1 MKSKTLNKYKLA
13 YDTIAA
19 WYASRG
25 WEPFKFQTDVWESYL
40 KGYNGLIHSATG
52 TGKTYAGWLGPVI
65 EWLQKSMQPQGKKK
79 SKAEK
84 GLKVIWITPI
94 RSLANDIVKSLKI
107 PIEELQIPWAVEAR
121 TGDTS
126 TAQRLRQKKSFP
138 DALVT
143 TPESLTLLLSQADSG
158 DIFENVKCVI
168 VDEWHE
174 LLSSKRGVMMELAL
188 ARIRAQNPDIRVWG
202 ISATIGNLDI
212 AMQTLLGNTERRAE
226 KYKAKVVR
234 GHIPKKIVIDSII
247 PDNIEVFPWAG
258 HIGLKLLGK
267 VVKEIEKYR
276 SVIVFT
282 NTRSFTEIWYQ
293 AILEIRPDWAGIIS
307 LHHGSLD
314 RDVREFVENGLRSG
328 KLKCVIST
336 SSLDLGVD
344 FSSVDR
350 VIQVGSPK
358 GVARLLQRAGRSG
371 HQPGSISRITCVPT
385 HSLELIEV
393 AAVRAAAEQGHI
405 ESRYP
410 VEQPLDLLVQH
421 LISMALTGFKYEEMF
436 TEVLSTYSY
445 RNLTRTEYEWALDF
459 ITRGGNML
467 GAYDEYRKVIL
478 EDGIYKVT
486 DRRIA
491 YRHRMTIGTIVSDS
505 ALVVKYVKGST
516 LGTIEESFIARLRP
530 GDKFTFAG
538 KILELVRVRDMTAW
552 VKRAAS
558 AKGVIPRWDGGRLP
572 LSSELSN
579 AIRDRLEEA
588 RKGRYTSKEME
599 AIFPILDL
607 QEKWSVIPAANELLI
622 EQVETSEGHHIF
634 IFPFEGRLVHE
645 GLSALLAYRIS
656 KITPIT
662 FSIAMND
669 YGFELLAPDP
679 IPLAEAIS
687 KDLFANENLVEDIR
701 QSINASELARRQFR
715 EVARIAGLIFQGY
728 PGSKKSTSQ
737 LQASSGLFYDMFAKY
752 DPENL
757 LIYQA
762 NREVMEKQLEQSRLG
777 KTLERIQASRIV
789 IKELERPSPLSFPI
803 FVDGLRQKV
812 SSEKL
817 EARIKKMK
825 LNFEID

>member
-1 MKSKTLNKYKLA
+1 MSKTLDKYKPA
-13 YDTIAA
+13 YETITG

-25 WEPFKFQTDVWESYL
+25 WEPFKFQTDVWEAYL

-65 EWLQKSMQPQGKKK
+65 EWLQKSLSNEKRHKP
-79 SKAEK
+79 EK

-94 RSLANDIVKSLKI
+94 RSLANDIVKSLRI
-107 PIEELQIPWAVEAR
+107 PVEELNIPWAVEAR
-121 TGDTS
+121 TGDT
-126 TAQRLRQKKSFP
+126 TTTQRLRQKKNFP

-143 TPESLTLLLSQADSG
+143 TPESLTLLLSQADTA
-158 DIFENVKCVI
+158 DIFKNVKCVV

-188 ARIRAQNPDIRVWG
+188 ARIRKQNPDIRVWG

-212 AMQTLLGNTERRAE
+212 AMQTLLGNTERRA
-226 KYKAKVVR
+226 KSYKSKVVR
-234 GHIPKKIVIDSII
+234 GQVPKKIVIDSII

-258 HIGLKLLGK
+258 HIGLKLLDK

-293 AILEIRPDWAGIIS
+293 AILDIRPDWAGIIS

-314 RDVREFVENGLRSG
+314 RDVREFVENGLRTG

-350 VIQVGSPK
+350 VIQIGSPK

-371 HQPGSISRITCVPT
+371 HQPGSISRVTCVPT

-393 AAVRAAAEQGHI
+393 AAVRAAAEEGHI

-421 LISMALTGFKYEEMF
+421 LVSMALTGFRYEEMF
-436 TEVLSTYSY
+436 GEILSTYSY
-445 RNLTRTEYEWALDF
+445 RNLTVGEFDWALDF

-467 GAYDEYRKVIL
+467 GAYDEYRKVTL
-478 EDGIYKVT
+478 EDGLYKVT

-538 KILELVRVRDMTAW
+538 KILELVRVREMTAW

-588 RKGRYTSKEME
+588 RNGRYTSREMD
-599 AIFPILDL
+599 AVFPILDL
-607 QEKWSVIPAANELLI
+607 QAKWSVIPAAHELLI
-622 EQVETSEGHHIF
+622 EHVETDEGHHIF

-679 IPLAEAIS
+679 IPLQEALS
-687 KDLFANENLVEDIR
+687 KDLFANENLVDDIR
-701 QSINASELARRQFR
+701 QSLNASELARRQFR
-715 EVARIAGLIFQGY
+715 EVARIAGLVFQGY
-728 PGSKKSTSQ
+728 PGSKKSTRQ

-757 LIYQA
+757 LVYQA
-762 NREVMEKQLEQSRLG
+762 NREVLEKQLEQSRLG
-777 KTLERIQASRIV
+777 KTLDRIQASKII

-803 FVDGLRQKV
+803 LVDGLRQKV

-817 EARIKKMK
+817 EARVKKMK
-825 LNFEID
+825 LNFDVD